1 MSEEKTFSL
10 SEYLDPKKY
19 SAKERK
25 QFLDAVVTEMNGR
38 NAPSMF
44 PTAMSASEHE
54 AFKRAEREH
63 APGVR
68 CRMNPNTFRV
78 EYYDEKTG
86 EIVSSH
92 I

>member
-1 MSEEKTFSL
+1 MSFSL
-10 SEYLDPKKY
+10 AEYLDPKKY

-25 QFLDAVVTEMNGR
+25 QFTNAVVKEMETR
-38 NAPSMF
+38 NVPSMF